1 VARVQELGGRAF
13 GPPHTLE
20 GVGRFAVV
28 ADPYGA
34 TFGVIAGEP
43 PAE

>member
-1 VARVQELGGRAF
+1 VAKVQELGGSVYGAVHEL
-13 GPPHTLE
+13 P

-34 TFGVIAGEP
+34 TFGVITGEP
-43 PAE
+43 PEE